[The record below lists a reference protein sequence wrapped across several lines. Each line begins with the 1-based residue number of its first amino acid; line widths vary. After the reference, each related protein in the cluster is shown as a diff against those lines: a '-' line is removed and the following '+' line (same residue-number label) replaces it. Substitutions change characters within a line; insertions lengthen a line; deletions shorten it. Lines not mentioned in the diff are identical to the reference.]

1 MANLF
6 KIDNV
11 VKVATWLLMAVI
23 LVIVIIGI
31 HPYKNLLGIVIGKNT
46 LVQATSFGYAKSA
59 ASWIG
64 IILFWVAGFVA
75 WAVVNVVEMFPIFL
89 KRDRDLIRTMM
100 AEFDTKDLP
109 IEETDNVHVGA
120 LKRAYNALPAL
131 NLRNARIAAIFA
143 YTVDFCVNIMSTPLA
158 KSTDEMMFIISTG
171 QFNRLNQN
179 SFVILAVLLF
189 GMEIAL
195 KLYLHLNEANRLI
208 QKTQKANRP
217 NRSQTQS

>member
-6 KIDNV
+6 KIDNIL
-11 VKVATWLLMAVI
+11 KVATWLLSAVI
-23 LVIVIIGI
+23 LVIIIIGI
-31 HPYKNLLGIVIGKNT
+31 HPYKNLLGIIIGKNA

-64 IILFWVAGFVA
+64 LILFWVTGFVA
-75 WAVVNVVEMFPIFL
+75 WATVNIIEMFPIFL
-89 KRDRDLIRTMM
+89 KRDRDLIRTMI
-100 AEFDTKDLP
+100 AEFDGKDIP
-109 IEETDNVHVGA
+109 IEETDNHHVGA

-143 YTVDFCVNIMSTPLA
+143 YTIDFCVNIISTPLA
-158 KSTDEMMFIISTG
+158 KSTDEMMFIITTG
-171 QFNRLNQN
+171 QFSRLNQN

-195 KLYLHLNEANRLI
+195 KLYLHLIEANRLFN
-208 QKTQKANRP
+208 KAQKANRSS
-217 NRSQTQS
+217 RS